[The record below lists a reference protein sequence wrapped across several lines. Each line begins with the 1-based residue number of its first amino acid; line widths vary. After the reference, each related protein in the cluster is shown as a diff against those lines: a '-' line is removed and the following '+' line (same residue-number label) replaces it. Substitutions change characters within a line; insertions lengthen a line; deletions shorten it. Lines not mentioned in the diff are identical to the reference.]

1 MVRRTQVWHCTVL
14 IGWDVSHVVSHPHA
28 VLRLRGGSVRLE
40 HAGVGRG
47 HPVIRDVQHGN
58 VRCDVS
64 GKTS

>member
-1 MVRRTQVWHCTVL
+1 M
-14 IGWDVSHVVSHPHA
+14 VSHPHA
-28 VLRLRGGSVRLE
+28 VLRLRGGIVRLE
-40 HAGVGRG
+40 HAGIGRG